1 MDAGRVAGPFK
12 IPPKNLKVSPLG
24 LVPKNNGGFRV
35 IHNLS
40 YSQNS
45 DFPSVNE
52 GIPHEACRV
61 QYAEIQDAISLVRS
75 AGRGCY
81 MARSD
86 IQNAF
91 KIIPINPADYEL
103 QGFEWQGQFYFDK
116 TLAMGCSLSC
126 HIFEAFSTALQW
138 ILQNKFKIELVTH
151 ILDDFFFVHP
161 SKRGCQALLDKF
173 LWLCN
178 DIGIPIAFKKT
189 FGPDQVLPFEIG
201 RAHV

>member
-1 MDAGRVAGPFK
+1 
-12 IPPKNLKVSPLG
+12 
-24 LVPKNNGGFRV
+24 
-35 IHNLS
+35 
-40 YSQNS
+40 
-45 DFPSVNE
+45 
-52 GIPHEACRV
+52 
-61 QYAEIQDAISLVRS
+61 
-75 AGRGCY
+75 

-178 DIGIPIAFKKT
+178 DIGIPIALEKT
-189 FGPDQVLPFEIG
+189 FGPDQVLPFVGITLDSVNMETRLPPDKIQKATVLLAKYSKK
-201 RAHV
+201 RSIMLHELQP